1 VQSAVRAAVER
12 ITTQAAEN
20 SESRPAGESERR
32 VSLKTRSRF
41 STLFPAPAPFRLFH
55 SSFAPRTPMES
66 LFGISGDGYV
76 LIAAD
81 SAAMRNVVKFK
92 DTEDKIIEVD
102 SHKLMGVVGPSG
114 DRSNF
119 TEFVLRN
126 IHLYELR
133 NGVPL
138 STHATANWTRYIQSL
153 M

>member
-1 VQSAVRAAVER
+1 
-12 ITTQAAEN
+12 
-20 SESRPAGESERR
+20 
-32 VSLKTRSRF
+32 
-41 STLFPAPAPFRLFH
+41 
-55 SSFAPRTPMES
+55 MES

-81 SAAMRNVVKFK
+81 SAALRNVVKFK